1 MKSYRNAFLL
11 ALIGNLALVGVLAGI
26 WWKARRSAPTQNPAA
41 APNPAAQAAQ
51 NNPATLPPASM
62 ETPLAPVQRSA
73 EELQSIGVKF
83 GEVARKP
90 VNDEITTT
98 GTVAI
103 DETRLSYVQTRF
115 SGYIKKVFADA
126 TYKYVRKGQPLFT
139 IYSPELAAAEREF
152 LLAQQNAKDLSPS
165 TIPGVAAGVASL
177 LESSKQRLEQW
188 NLSSREITRLEST
201 GQVADALE
209 MDSPVSGFITERNV
223 LPNLTVQPET
233 RLYTIADLSTVWVL
247 AQVFQ
252 NDLGRIRV
260 GEPATI
266 AVDSYP
272 GRKFRGSVDFIYP
285 DVDMTT
291 RTARVRLILSNPN
304 LALSPGMFVNVT
316 LQIPLGNQ
324 LVIPAN
330 GVLQSGTRLRQLPHR
345 FRKPAPSRHRFI
357 CPSAARRRS
366 GGSHKWPRRTVHG
379 GNRFLDGA
387 IHAAQGNES
396 LPRQAH
402 RLRWLSDLRC
412 ANHRAQLHAGD
423 APDGNGG
430 HERRG
435 ASHGKSRRHIRRPDR
450 PGDRRHLA
458 DRNYRDKERSR
469 SYHEATQPERGRGN
483 VAMISR
489 VIDWCAGNRF
499 LVFTATLLLILAG
512 VWSLRNIPLDAL
524 PDISDV
530 QVIVHIPWEGEPP
543 GIIEDQVTYPIV
555 TTMLAAPHVKAVRAQ
570 TMFGDSYIFVVF
582 EDGTDLYWARSRV
595 LEYIQQ
601 LQGTLPKNV
610 SPMIGPDATG
620 AGWVYEYAVIDRSH
634 SHSLADL
641 RSLQDWYLRYQLE
654 TVPGVSE
661 VASIGGFVR
670 QYQVNLD
677 PNKLRA
683 YNIPLSTVIDRVRES
698 TNEVGGRVLEMGGA
712 EYMIRGLGYI
722 RSPQDLETVPVA
734 VKNGT
739 PVRVRDL
746 GVVAFGPDIRRGV
759 AEWNGEGETVGGI
772 IVMRYGMNALTV
784 INGVKRK
791 LAEIKPSLPSGV
803 EIVSGYD
810 RSGLIQASI
819 ETLQRDLLEEI
830 IIVSFVTI
838 AFLFHFRSALIP
850 ILTLPIAVV
859 AAFIP
864 MYFLHVSSNIMSLGG
879 LALAIGVLI
888 DAAIVMVENGYR
900 HLSEHVAVSPSGA
913 ARSAP
918 SENERRRILIGAAKQ
933 VGPAIFFSL
942 LIILVSFLP
951 VFLLEAQEGRMFRP
965 LAWTKTLSVAFS
977 SILAI
982 TLVPVLMV
990 IFIRGRLRPESANP
1004 FSRWTQALYLP
1015 VLRLCLR
1022 YRKTTL
1028 LLNLVFLAVTLP
1040 LAWRIGSQFMPP
1052 LYEGSSLY
1060 MPTALPGIS
1069 ITQASAL
1076 LQEQDRIIKSFPEV
1090 ETVFGAVGRSG
1101 SPTDNA
1107 PLDMYDT
1114 TIIHGPEA
1122 SISRPHQ
1129 YLDHARAEPPRHG
1142 THRHQDSRRLQDP
1155 GPQRRRHSARRR
1167 SGAAA
1172 SGRASRTPLH
1182 LCRTRRRRL
1191 LHQRRSQPPRSLP
1204 LRTHRR
1210 GRPARRHLRHR
1221 RRKHRRKRRRPRT
1234 LSHQRPLQPRFSR

>member
-1 MKSYRNAFLL
+1 
-11 ALIGNLALVGVLAGI
+11 
-26 WWKARRSAPTQNPAA
+26 
-41 APNPAAQAAQ
+41 
-51 NNPATLPPASM
+51 
-62 ETPLAPVQRSA
+62 
-73 EELQSIGVKF
+73 
-83 GEVARKP
+83 
-90 VNDEITTT
+90 
-98 GTVAI
+98 
-103 DETRLSYVQTRF
+103 
-115 SGYIKKVFADA
+115 
-126 TYKYVRKGQPLFT
+126 
-139 IYSPELAAAEREF
+139 
-152 LLAQQNAKDLSPS
+152 
-165 TIPGVAAGVASL
+165 
-177 LESSKQRLEQW
+177 
-188 NLSSREITRLEST
+188 
-201 GQVADALE
+201 
-209 MDSPVSGFITERNV
+209 
-223 LPNLTVQPET
+223 
-233 RLYTIADLSTVWVL
+233 
-247 AQVFQ
+247 
-252 NDLGRIRV
+252 
-260 GEPATI
+260 
-266 AVDSYP
+266 VD
-272 GRKFRGSVDFIYP
+272 
-285 DVDMTT
+285 
-291 RTARVRLILSNPN
+291 
-304 LALSPGMFVNVT
+304 
-316 LQIPLGNQ
+316 
-324 LVIPAN
+324 
-330 GVLQSGTRLRQLPHR
+330 H
-345 FRKPAPSRHRFI
+345 
-357 CPSAARRRS
+357 
-366 GGSHKWPRRTVHG
+366 SHK
-379 GNRFLDGA
+379 
-387 IHAAQGNES
+387 
-396 LPRQAH
+396 
-402 RLRWLSDLRC
+402 
-412 ANHRAQLHAGD
+412 
-423 APDGNGG
+423 
-430 HERRG
+430 
-435 ASHGKSRRHIRRPDR
+435 
-450 PGDRRHLA
+450 
-458 DRNYRDKERSR
+458 Y
-469 SYHEATQPERGRGN
+469 
-483 VAMISR
+483 
-489 VIDWCAGNRF
+489 
-499 LVFTATLLLILAG
+499 
-512 VWSLRNIPLDAL
+512 
-524 PDISDV
+524 
-530 QVIVHIPWEGEPP
+530 
-543 GIIEDQVTYPIV
+543 
-555 TTMLAAPHVKAVRAQ
+555 
-570 TMFGDSYIFVVF
+570 
-582 EDGTDLYWARSRV
+582 
-595 LEYIQQ
+595 
-601 LQGTLPKNV
+601 
-610 SPMIGPDATG
+610 
-620 AGWVYEYAVIDRSH
+620 
-634 SHSLADL
+634 SLADL
-641 RSLQDWYLRYQLE
+641 RTLQDWHLRYQLE

-990 IFIRGRLRPESANP
+990 IFIRGHLRPESANP

-1114 TIIHGPEA
+1114 TIMLKPREQWRPGMTYEKLIRDMDQKLQFPGLTNTWTMPVQNRLDMELTGIKTPVGFKIQGPNVEGIQRAGAQVQQLLGALPELRSIFAERVAEGFYINVEANRLEA
-1122 SISRPHQ
+1122 SRYGLTVADVQRAVTSGIGGENIAENVEGRERYPINVRYNRDFRGDIEQLRRVVIATPTGAQIPLSEVARVYFSRGPAMIRDEEGLLTGYV
-1129 YLDHARAEPPRHG
+1129 YLDLGTKDYGGFVAKADRLLREKLSLPPGYTYKWSGEYEFELRAKARLKIIVPIVFFVIF
-1142 THRHQDSRRLQDP
+1142 LLLYLIF
-1155 GPQRRRHSARRR
+1155 HSAIE
-1167 SGAAA
+1167 AAVLIFPTFYAMTGGLILQYWLGYNFSVAVWVGYIALFGIAVETGVVMVVYLHESLDKRLA
-1172 SGRASRTPLH
+1172 SGVPLQHADIEAATIEGAVQRLRPKLMTVTAVLASLIPILWETGIGSDVMKPIAAPIVGGMITSTIHVLILVPVFFAFMKERAL
-1182 LCRTRRRRL
+1182 
-1191 LHQRRSQPPRSLP
+1191 
-1204 LRTHRR
+1204 RR
-1210 GRPARRHLRHR
+1210 GSKL
-1221 RRKHRRKRRRPRT
+1221 
-1234 LSHQRPLQPRFSR
+1234 